1 VSEIEE
7 AAPPATSGILATR
20 LELPSYDLLVEALRD
35 VDVRGFIL
43 SRDERPWLL
52 ETWLTGKCLL
62 QLGVDGAP
70 SVCEIRVEADRTGV
84 LLVGPDAPS
93 KVVEGRELGPGTA
106 TLLSPGSLVS
116 VGTPRATTWITL
128 SAAAEAARLEGAL
141 LGGGDDRASPPPTF
155 SVASAGRDVA
165 ALRALLVE
173 VPRALAA
180 APGALHPEAAR
191 NLDRSLLRALAL
203 LSLGCAPEA
212 RRKRPLRVDRPSA
225 FRAISA
231 FLRDL
236 PAGPVYVEDLC
247 LATGLPE
254 RTLRLLFLEIYGQS
268 PVRVL
273 RSRRLCLVYEALQAP
288 GLGLKSIRT
297 VAERN
302 GFWHMGQFSSDYR
315 ALLGERPS
323 DTVRKTRLSGARH
336 RATRRDT
343 AATVLPLP
351 RAASRQD
358 VV

>member
-1 VSEIEE
+1 MIPGV
-7 AAPPATSGILATR
+7 PATR

-52 ETWLTGKCLL
+52 ETWSTGDCLL

-70 SVCEIRVEADRTGV
+70 SVCEIRVDADRTGV

-106 TLLSPGSLVS
+106 SLLSPGSLVS
-116 VGTPRATTWITL
+116 VGTPRATTWLTL
-128 SAAAEAARLEGAL
+128 SAPAEEARLEGAL
-141 LGGGDDRASPPPTF
+141 LLGGEDDLAAPPPAF

-165 ALRALLVE
+165 ALRALLIE
-173 VPRALAA
+173 VPQALAG

-203 LSLGCAPEA
+203 LTLGCAPEA

-225 FRAISA
+225 FGAISA

-288 GLGLKSIRT
+288 GIGLKSIRS
-297 VAERN
+297 VAEKN

-323 DTVRKTRLSGARH
+323 DTVRRIRLSGVRE
-336 RATRRDT
+336 RAPQAP
-343 AATVLPLP
+343 AA
-351 RAASRQD
+351 
-358 VV
+358 

>member
-1 VSEIEE
+1 VSALEKV
-7 AAPPATSGILATR
+7 APSVIPGASATR
-20 LELPSYDLLVEALRD
+20 LELASYDLLIEALRD

-43 SRDERPWLL
+43 SRDERPWFL
-52 ETWLTGKCLL
+52 ETWSTGDCLL

-70 SVCEIRVEADRTGV
+70 SVCEIRVDADRTGV

-116 VGTPRATTWITL
+116 VGTPRATTWISL
-128 SAAAEAARLEGAL
+128 SAPAEAARLEGAL
-141 LGGGDDRASPPPTF
+141 LCGEDDLAAPPPAF

-165 ALRALLVE
+165 ALRALLIE
-173 VPRALAA
+173 VPRALAG
-180 APGALHPEAAR
+180 APGALRPEAAR

-236 PAGPVYVEDLC
+236 PPGPVYVEDLC

-288 GLGLKSIRT
+288 GIGLKSIRT

-323 DTVRKTRLSGARH
+323 DTVRRFRHSGVRE
-336 RATRRDT
+336 RAPQ
-343 AATVLPLP
+343 AATGVTGLP
-351 RAASRQD
+351 RAHAAT
-358 VV
+358 